1 MKISNIDLLK
11 NKTTIMKYASV
22 LTHIVA
28 AIIVSTII
36 LLIYASVQQC
46 FRSSANDPQIQIA
59 RDVSNAISDGKPITN
74 IIATDT
80 IDLSQSL
87 AVFTE
92 IFDSNGNPTQSTGFL
107 NGNFPRPPVG
117 LFKYTNSN
125 MEDVLT
131 WQPQNNVRMAMV
143 FEKINEP
150 GKGFIAV
157 GRSLKE
163 TEIRESNLLRMVEI
177 VWFACMM
184 ILLVHLLIQYYSKNK
199 KNIN

>member
-1 MKISNIDLLK
+1 MLNIDLLK
-11 NKTTIMKYASV
+11 NKTTIMKYASL

-28 AIIVSTII
+28 AMIVSAII

-59 RDVSNAISDGKPITN
+59 RDLCNAISAGKPISN
-74 IIATDT
+74 IIAHDT

-92 IFDSNGNPTQSTGFL
+92 IFDSNGNPIQSTGFL
-107 NGNFPRPPVG
+107 NGNLLKPPAGVIE
-117 LFKYTNSN
+117 YTNKN
-125 MEDVLT
+125 MEDAVT
-131 WQPQNNVRMAMV
+131 WQPQSDVRMAMV
-143 FEKINEP
+143 FEKINAS
-150 GKGFIAV
+150 GKGFVAV

-163 TEIRESNLLRMVEI
+163 IEIREGNLLRMVEI

-184 ILLVHLLIQYYSKNK
+184 ILLVHLLIQKYYSKK
-199 KNIN
+199 QKNIN